1 MSRHLLLRTAA
12 ALGLAASL
20 AACATTVP
28 GEDKHADLPTE
39 RFEPKVTSKPEEV
52 LLAVHAQGL
61 SPRQAEALAKLHDYW
76 LEDDGGVI
84 GVQAPT
90 DGVDPSA
97 AYRMSEAA
105 RSYLISRGVPPD
117 KIEVVGYD
125 PVPGDSGD
133 GPPPLKVGYLR
144 YHAEIP
150 QCGKVWTNIS
160 RSWNNDVQPNF
171 GCAVSANLAAQVA
184 DPADLLG
191 PRPMAP
197 QDATRRQEV
206 LDKYRKGEVTS
217 AAKDEKADGAISR
230 AVN

>member
-1 MSRHLLLRTAA
+1 MSRLLLRTFAA
-12 ALGLAASL
+12 VGLAASL
-20 AACATTVP
+20 SACATDIP
-28 GEDKHADLPTE
+28 GADKHAELPTE
-39 RFEPKVTSKPEEV
+39 HFEPKVTSKPEEV

-61 SPRQAEALAKLHDYW
+61 SPRQADALAKLHDYW
-76 LEDDGGVI
+76 VDDEGGVI

-105 RSYLISRGVPPD
+105 RSYLISRGVPAD

-125 PVPGDSGD
+125 PVPGDGAG
-133 GPPPLKVGYLR
+133 GPPPIKVGYLR

-150 QCGKVWTNIS
+150 ECGKVWTNIAHS
-160 RSWNNDVQPNF
+160 RKNEVQPNF
-171 GCAVSANLAAQVA
+171 GCAVSANMAAQVA

-191 PRPMAP
+191 PRTMTP
-197 QDATRRQEV
+197 QDATRRQEI

-217 AAKDEKADGAISR
+217 AAKDDKADGAISR